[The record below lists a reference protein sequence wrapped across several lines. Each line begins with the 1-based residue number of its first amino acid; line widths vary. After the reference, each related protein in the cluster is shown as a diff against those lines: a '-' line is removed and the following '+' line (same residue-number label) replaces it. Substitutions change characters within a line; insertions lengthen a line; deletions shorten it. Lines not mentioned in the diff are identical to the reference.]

1 MLEIRRRDIWFESSS
16 GTGRVAGY
24 LYYCPMV
31 FPRGIVQISHGMCEY
46 IGRYDEF
53 ANFLA
58 ENGYAV
64 AGNDHLGHG
73 ATSGDGLNGYFG
85 PSKGA
90 EYILRDL
97 WQMNQLA
104 RQQFPGIPCILLGH
118 SMGSFFARL
127 FAAKYPGAIDGLI
140 LSGTAGPNPAVGA
153 GITLSEWVCRTKG
166 DKYVSGAIQKLAFGS
181 YLSRIP
187 QPRTPYDW
195 ISRDIAVVDKYATDP
210 KCTFWFTASAFHE
223 MFVVLRA
230 VSSSRWAQRIPK
242 QLPIFLFAGDAD
254 PVGDYG
260 KGVKKVE
267 ELLRQ
272 AGVKDLELKLYPE
285 GRHEMLNEINRDEV
299 YRDVLRWLELRF

>member
-127 FAAKYPGAIDGLI
+127 FAATHPGAIDGLI

-230 VSSSRWAQRIPK
+230 VSSSRWAQRISK

-260 KGVKKVE
+260 K
-267 ELLRQ
+267 